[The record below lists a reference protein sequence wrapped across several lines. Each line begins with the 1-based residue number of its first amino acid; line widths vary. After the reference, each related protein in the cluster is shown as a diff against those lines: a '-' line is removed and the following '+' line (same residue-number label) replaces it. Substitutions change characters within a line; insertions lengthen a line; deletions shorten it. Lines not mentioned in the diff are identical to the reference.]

1 MEVSPEVIKLGIDL
15 GNIVAKNSA
24 QAIMDKIR
32 AIKASGDK
40 DKIIG
45 NLEEIIND
53 LISDKNQLIQLVQAY
68 EEKLITQK
76 ISDSDIEYITENIL
90 PFVESL
96 LESSNDESAEKARES
111 MAMIKSILSK
121 EIINILQLL
130 GFNFKKAIGEPLTN
144 LVSAAIAS
152 KTPIASQSE
161 KLQALQ
167 LTREIEYI
175 KVVQDEETY
184 NRLLQLYGKG

>member
-121 EIINILQLL
+121 EIINIMQLL